1 MGVAKRRKIWFNKEM
16 SLNNDG
22 SLEQATAP
30 ANEVEG
36 LRRLVEEQKK
46 LIQAQAET
54 QENLEKQIEQ
64 LEKQIK
70 NQKERIE
77 QLEAELRA
85 KKKLKGKP
93 KMLASL
99 LNLPEKKE
107 PKEGKR
113 AGSEKES
120 KKEEFEVDQEIPIYP
135 ESIPD
140 NAKFN
145 GYRDYDVQE
154 LIIQRNNIRFKIA
167 EYITEEGKTLVGEIP
182 KAYQGKHFGPGLIC
196 YVMYQHYQCR
206 VPQPL
211 IYEQLREWGI
221 TISVG
226 QVNRIL
232 TEEHEIF
239 EQEQERVLKVGL
251 ETATYIHVDDTG
263 ARHQGKN
270 GYCTLIGNDFFAY
283 FKSSDTKSRENFL
296 EMLEGGEEKYVL
308 NEYAQAYIE
317 GYELPKKHQEKIK
330 FSDEVI
336 ANSKEQWKIYLAG
349 KGIVGKKTV
358 RIVSEAALIGALSVS
373 GRIDGLRIMSDGAGQ
388 FNVLIHGLCWIH
400 AERNLRKLEGK
411 TKEQREN
418 IEKTQDELWNYYQ
431 ELKDYQKEPS
441 DERKVELEKKFDEV
455 FGKSYE
461 KHGSLN
467 DVIKKIKSQK
477 IELLQGLECPEFPL
491 HNNAAERDIREHV
504 TRRKISG
511 GTRSEMGR
519 KARDIFVGIKKTC
532 RKLGVS
538 FWNYLT
544 SRINQDEKVPDLSDV
559 IKEKVS
565 ATQIPAP
572 T

>member
-1 MGVAKRRKIWFNKEM
+1 M

-22 SLEQATAP
+22 SIAQATAP

-54 QENLEKQIEQ
+54 QENLEKQIEN

-107 PKEGKR
+107 PEEGKR

-120 KKEEFEVDQEIPIYP
+120 KKEEFEVDQEIIIYP
-135 ESIPD
+135 ESVPD

-182 KAYQGKHFGPGLIC
+182 KAYKGKHFGPGLIC
-196 YVMYQHYQCR
+196 YVMHQHYQCR

-221 TISVG
+221 RISAG

-239 EQEQERVLKVGL
+239 EQEQERVLRVGL
-251 ETATYIHVDDTG
+251 ETATYVHTDDTS

-270 GYCTLIGNDFFAY
+270 GYCTVIGNDFFAY

-296 EMLEGGEEKYVL
+296 EMLQGEEKRYVL
-308 NEYAQAYIE
+308 NEYAQAYMG
-317 GYELPKKHQEKIK
+317 GYEIPKKQQEKIT

-358 RIVSEAALIGALSVS
+358 RIVTEAALLGALSTS

-388 FNVLIHGLCWIH
+388 FNVLRHGLGQF
-400 AERNLRKLEGK
+400 N
-411 TKEQREN
+411 
-418 IEKTQDELWNYYQ
+418 
-431 ELKDYQKEPS
+431 S
-441 DERKVELEKKFDEV
+441 EV
-455 FGKSYE
+455 Q
-461 KHGSLN
+461 HPIL
-467 DVIKKIKSQK
+467 V
-477 IELLQGLECPEFPL
+477 
-491 HNNAAERDIREHV
+491 
-504 TRRKISG
+504 
-511 GTRSEMGR
+511 
-519 KARDIFVGIKKTC
+519 
-532 RKLGVS
+532 
-538 FWNYLT
+538 
-544 SRINQDEKVPDLSDV
+544 
-559 IKEKVS
+559 
-565 ATQIPAP
+565 
-572 T
+572 